1 MRFNGFECAPD
12 GAKSHSQMPGC
23 SLVLKMGC
31 SGPANTDRFT
41 MSEFKYACP
50 VCGQHM
56 KCDSSQSGTVME
68 CPTCFQKITA
78 PQAPKTDDPKFIL
91 TGTKVGERPIPTVVA
106 NVEATPAPM
115 PEKSSPLPAIIFIV
129 LFCVAAAALFAFHGR
144 IFKSTGGQ
152 GVPGLSQPQKPVRP
166 PPPPKPVVVA
176 PPANDANWM
185 LDLAAVTIPD
195 STAAGR
201 VHGRDFICDRAI
213 LQGGTLTLR
222 GATDLGAT
230 VNFGGVLPEALAGQS
245 INVAT
250 NAEKAARVILRW
262 KEGDLSLRE
271 NFTNGYALRIEFGQL
286 AGNRMP
292 GKIYLCMPDAGKSY
306 ITGNFDAE
314 IRKPKPPKQK

>member
-1 MRFNGFECAPD
+1 
-12 GAKSHSQMPGC
+12 
-23 SLVLKMGC
+23 
-31 SGPANTDRFT
+31 

-78 PQAPKTDDPKFIL
+78 PQAPATDDPKFIL
-91 TGTKVGERPIPTVVA
+91 TGTKVGERPLPTAVA
-106 NVEATPAPM
+106 DPGAATV
-115 PEKSSPLPAIIFIV
+115 PEKHFPAMAFV
-129 LFCVAAAALFAFHGR
+129 LVVLLFAAVAAAFVFRGK
-144 IFKSTGGQ
+144 IFKSAGGQ
-152 GVPGLSQPQKPVRP
+152 GAPEPSQPQGPVKP

-176 PPANDANWM
+176 PPANDASWM
-185 LDLAAVTIPD
+185 LELAAVTIPD

-201 VHGRDFICDRAI
+201 IHGRDFICDRAI

-230 VNFGGVLPEALAGQS
+230 INFGSVLPETLAGQS

-262 KEGDLSLRE
+262 KEGNLSLRE
-271 NFTNGYALRIEFGQL
+271 NFTNGYALRIEFGPF
-286 AGNRMP
+286 AGNRMA
-292 GKIYLCMPDAGKSY
+292 GKVYLCMPDAEKSY

-314 IRKPKPPKQK
+314 IRKPKPPRQ

>member
-1 MRFNGFECAPD
+1 
-12 GAKSHSQMPGC
+12 
-23 SLVLKMGC
+23 
-31 SGPANTDRFT
+31 

-78 PQAPKTDDPKFIL
+78 PQAPATDDPKFII
-91 TGTKVGERPIPTVVA
+91 TGTKVGERPIPAAVA
-106 NVEATPAPM
+106 DAGAAPTPAPQ
-115 PEKSSPLPAIIFIV
+115 KNSSLPAILFIV
-129 LFCVAAAALFAFHGR
+129 LLCAAAVALFAFHGR

-152 GVPGLSQPQKPVRP
+152 GTPEASPSQIPVKPP
-166 PPPPKPVVVA
+166 TPPKPVVA
-176 PPANDANWM
+176 PTANDASWT
-185 LDLAAVTIPD
+185 LELAAATIPD
-195 STAAGR
+195 ATAAGR
-201 VHGRDFICDRAI
+201 IHGRNFICVHAI

-230 VNFGGVLPEALAGQS
+230 INFGGVLPETLAGQT

-250 NAEKAARVILRW
+250 NADKAARVVLRW
-262 KEGDLSLRE
+262 KEDNLSLRE

-292 GKIYLCMPDAGKSY
+292 GKVYLCTPDAEKSY
-306 ITGNFDAE
+306 LTGNFDAE
-314 IRKPKPPKQK
+314 IRKPKPPRQQ

>member
-1 MRFNGFECAPD
+1 
-12 GAKSHSQMPGC
+12 
-23 SLVLKMGC
+23 
-31 SGPANTDRFT
+31 

-50 VCGQHM
+50 VCGQHI
-56 KCDSSQSGTVME
+56 KCDSSQSGTTME

-78 PQAPKTDDPKFIL
+78 PQASKTDDPKFII
-91 TGTKVGERPIPTVVA
+91 TGTKVGERPIPAVVA
-106 NVEATPAPM
+106 DSGAVPTPAPQ
-115 PEKSSPLPAIIFIV
+115 ENSSLPTIVFIG
-129 LFCVAAAALFAFHGR
+129 LLCAAAVALFAFHGR

-152 GVPGLSQPQKPVRP
+152 GAPGTSPPQKPVRP

-176 PPANDANWM
+176 PPANDTNWM

-195 STAAGR
+195 ATAAGR

-230 VNFGGVLPEALAGQS
+230 INFGGVLPEALAGQS

>member
-1 MRFNGFECAPD
+1 
-12 GAKSHSQMPGC
+12 
-23 SLVLKMGC
+23 
-31 SGPANTDRFT
+31 
-41 MSEFKYACP
+41 
-50 VCGQHM
+50 
-56 KCDSSQSGTVME
+56 ME

-78 PQAPKTDDPKFIL
+78 PQAPKTDDPKFII
-91 TGTKVGERPIPTVVA
+91 TGTKVGERPIPAAVA
-106 NVEATPAPM
+106 DSGAAPTPI
-115 PEKSSPLPAIIFIV
+115 PEKSFPGPAIIFIV
-129 LFCVAAAALFAFHGR
+129 LFCVAAVGLFAFHGK

-152 GVPGLSQPQKPVRP
+152 GAPGTSPSQKPVKP

-176 PPANDANWM
+176 PPANDTNWM

-230 VNFGGVLPEALAGQS
+230 INFGGVLPEALAGQS

-262 KEGDLSLRE
+262 KEDNLSLRE
-271 NFTNGYALRIEFGQL
+271 NFTNGYALRIEFGL
-286 AGNRMP
+286 LDNNHLP
-292 GKIYLCMPDAGKSY
+292 GKVYLCMPDAEKSY
-306 ITGNFDAE
+306 LLGTFTVE
-314 IRKPKPPKQK
+314 VRKPKPKK

>member
-1 MRFNGFECAPD
+1 ML
-12 GAKSHSQMPGC
+12 KPG
-23 SLVLKMGC
+23 KTQIT
-31 SGPANTDRFT
+31 PA

-56 KCDSSQSGTVME
+56 NCDSSQSGTVME

-78 PQAPKTDDPKFIL
+78 PQAPKSDDPKFII
-91 TGTKVGERPIPTVVA
+91 TGTKVGERPIPAAVA
-106 NVEATPAPM
+106 DSGAVPTPAPQ
-115 PEKSSPLPAIIFIV
+115 KNSFLPAIVFIV
-129 LFCVAAAALFAFHGR
+129 LLGAAAVALFAFHGR
-144 IFKSTGGQ
+144 IFKSAGGQ
-152 GVPGLSQPQKPVRP
+152 GAPGTSPSQKPVRP

-185 LDLAAVTIPD
+185 LELAAVTIPD
-195 STAAGR
+195 STVAGR
-201 VHGRDFICDRAI
+201 IHGRDFICDRAI

-250 NAEKAARVILRW
+250 NAEKAAHVILRW
-262 KEGDLSLRE
+262 KEGNLSLRE